1 MAGKMLKRNGGG
13 LVPLALVSGWL
24 AELTAEPPPGY
35 GRVLKAALDGVLPA
49 RRIGGRWFIAEAD
62 LMAAAVVLGMAAP
75 AEPAPRHEA
84 ERLARPRSDREDGAP
99 AAKCAAVP
107 ATAAPLGPAGDGEG
121 ARRAPR
127 RSVRIDKAPGD
138 GRRVTG

>member
-1 MAGKMLKRNGGG
+1 MPGKMLKRNGGG

-62 LMAAAVVLGMAAP
+62 LMAAAAVLGMAP
-75 AEPAPRHEA
+75 GPTEPASPPEPGQPA
-84 ERLARPRSDREDGAP
+84 GPGLDREEGVPAARRGAPKAQSRGRDGASG
-99 AAKCAAVP
+99 
-107 ATAAPLGPAGDGEG
+107 GPTCSI
-121 ARRAPR
+121 RTKRA
-127 RSVRIDKAPGD
+127 
-138 GRRVTG
+138 